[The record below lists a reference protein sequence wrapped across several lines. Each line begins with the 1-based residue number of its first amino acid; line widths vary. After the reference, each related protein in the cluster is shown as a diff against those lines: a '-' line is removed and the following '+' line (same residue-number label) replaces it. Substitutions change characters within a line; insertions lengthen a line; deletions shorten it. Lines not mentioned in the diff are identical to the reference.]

1 LSASEHRRG
10 NSSHCVGYHAPH
22 EAGRGVTRRPRAAAP
37 SPGLGAKTCTPR
49 TSTTLPDPTTRIA
62 GAHRPSRELGP
73 LHPYPC
79 ASTCTTARVEPRPGS
94 VETAPAAL
102 REKLVPMRDT
112 PDRQLQLDFQRR
124 APEPAPIAP
133 TLRPERA
140 PHFTT
145 LGSLRLPGPGSVSAF
160 SSDPNRGPVASDAP
174 HPLTRRR
181 VNDTGLK
188 CELGTP
194 SPMGTAAS
202 PPLAVT
208 TRRLARPTAPSA
220 ATDGVPERA
229 RQHSPTSAIDAKPE
243 HTGERSLPG
252 APPLFTTKRC
262 ASRRSGDAETAPTVQ
277 SGVSAVLGTEA
288 GSGC

>member
-1 LSASEHRRG
+1 LPTLLPTSDVHCRRPSTGATAPATASATI
-10 NSSHCVGYHAPH
+10 APH
-22 EAGRGVTRRPRAAAP
+22 EAGRGVTRKPRAAAP

-49 TSTTLPDPTTRIA
+49 TSATLPDPTTLIA

-94 VETAPAAL
+94 AETTPAAL

-145 LGSLRLPGPGSVSAF
+145 LGSLRLPAPGSRIGVF
-160 SSDPNRGPVASDAP
+160 FRFEPQLRRPLMLRTRYPDA
-174 HPLTRRR
+174 T
-181 VNDTGLK
+181 
-188 CELGTP
+188 
-194 SPMGTAAS
+194 
-202 PPLAVT
+202 
-208 TRRLARPTAPSA
+208 
-220 ATDGVPERA
+220 
-229 RQHSPTSAIDAKPE
+229 
-243 HTGERSLPG
+243 
-252 APPLFTTKRC
+252 
-262 ASRRSGDAETAPTVQ
+262 
-277 SGVSAVLGTEA
+277 
-288 GSGC
+288 

>member
-1 LSASEHRRG
+1 VPLIPHSDELGALARALTRTTRALASWCGLAHSAPTSDVHCRRPSTG
-10 NSSHCVGYHAPH
+10 ATAPATASATIAPH

-49 TSTTLPDPTTRIA
+49 TSATLPAPTTLIA

-94 VETAPAAL
+94 AETAPAAL

-133 TLRPERA
+133 TLRSERA

-145 LGSLRLPGPGSVSAF
+145 LGSLRLPAPGSRIGVF
-160 SSDPNRGPVASDAP
+160 FRFEPRLRR
-174 HPLTRRR
+174 PLM
-181 VNDTGLK
+181 
-188 CELGTP
+188 P
-194 SPMGTAAS
+194 
-202 PPLAVT
+202 
-208 TRRLARPTAPSA
+208 
-220 ATDGVPERA
+220 RA
-229 RQHSPTSAIDAKPE
+229 RY
-243 HTGERSLPG
+243 PG
-252 APPLFTTKRC
+252 A
-262 ASRRSGDAETAPTVQ
+262 A
-277 SGVSAVLGTEA
+277 
-288 GSGC
+288 